1 MAAAARREAWAVL
14 ADISHCN
21 ASPRPQSSLSAARQT
36 LGDGDKFAAKKPGA
50 GAPVGYNLAMSPV
63 AMSIT
68 LNGESRTFSSTATVR
83 DLILELGLDE
93 DAVAVERNRA
103 IVRRRYWAETMLRSG
118 DRIEVVRF
126 VGGG

>member
-1 MAAAARREAWAVL
+1 M
-14 ADISHCN
+14 
-21 ASPRPQSSLSAARQT
+21 
-36 LGDGDKFAAKKPGA
+36 
-50 GAPVGYNLAMSPV
+50 GYNLAVSPV

-68 LNGESRTFSSTATVR
+68 LNGEPRTLSPAASVR

-103 IVRRRYWAETMLRSG
+103 IVRRMHWAETVLRSG

>member
-1 MAAAARREAWAVL
+1 M
-14 ADISHCN
+14 
-21 ASPRPQSSLSAARQT
+21 
-36 LGDGDKFAAKKPGA
+36 
-50 GAPVGYNLAMSPV
+50 GYNPRMPPM

-68 LNGESRTFSSTATVR
+68 LNGEQRRIPTAASVR
-83 DLILELGLDE
+83 DLIRELGLDE

-103 IVRRRYWAETMLRSG
+103 IVRKPSWAETMLRSG

>member
-1 MAAAARREAWAVL
+1 M
-14 ADISHCN
+14 
-21 ASPRPQSSLSAARQT
+21 
-36 LGDGDKFAAKKPGA
+36 
-50 GAPVGYNLAMSPV
+50 GYNRPMPPM

-68 LNGESRTFSSTATVR
+68 LNGEQRRIPTAASVR
-83 DLILELGLDE
+83 DLIRELGLDE

-103 IVRRRYWAETMLRSG
+103 IVRKPSWAETMLRSG

>member
-1 MAAAARREAWAVL
+1 M
-14 ADISHCN
+14 
-21 ASPRPQSSLSAARQT
+21 
-36 LGDGDKFAAKKPGA
+36 
-50 GAPVGYNLAMSPV
+50 GYNLAMSPV

-68 LNGESRTFSSTATVR
+68 LNGESRTLSSTASLR

-103 IVRRRYWAETMLRSG
+103 IVRRPHWAETMLRSG

>member
-1 MAAAARREAWAVL
+1 M
-14 ADISHCN
+14 
-21 ASPRPQSSLSAARQT
+21 
-36 LGDGDKFAAKKPGA
+36 
-50 GAPVGYNLAMSPV
+50 

-68 LNGESRTFSSTATVR
+68 LNGEPRRMPSAASVR
-83 DLILELGLDE
+83 DLIRELGLDE

-103 IVRRRYWAETMLRSG
+103 IVRRPRWAETMLRSG

>member
-1 MAAAARREAWAVL
+1 M
-14 ADISHCN
+14 
-21 ASPRPQSSLSAARQT
+21 PP
-36 LGDGDKFAAKKPGA
+36 
-50 GAPVGYNLAMSPV
+50 M

-68 LNGESRTFSSTATVR
+68 LNGEQRRIQTAASVR
-83 DLILELGLDE
+83 DLIRELGLDE

-103 IVRRRYWAETMLRSG
+103 IVRKPSWAETMLRSG

>member
-1 MAAAARREAWAVL
+1 M
-14 ADISHCN
+14 
-21 ASPRPQSSLSAARQT
+21 PP
-36 LGDGDKFAAKKPGA
+36 
-50 GAPVGYNLAMSPV
+50 M

-68 LNGESRTFSSTATVR
+68 LNGEQRRIPTAASVR
-83 DLILELGLDE
+83 DLIRELGLDE

-103 IVRRRYWAETMLRSG
+103 IVRKPSWAETMLRSG

>member
-1 MAAAARREAWAVL
+1 MA
-14 ADISHCN
+14 
-21 ASPRPQSSLSAARQT
+21 
-36 LGDGDKFAAKKPGA
+36 
-50 GAPVGYNLAMSPV
+50 M

-68 LNGESRTFSSTATVR
+68 LNGEPRRMPSAASVR
-83 DLILELGLDE
+83 DLIRELGLDE

-103 IVRRRYWAETMLRSG
+103 IVRRPRWAETMLRSG

>member
-1 MAAAARREAWAVL
+1 M
-14 ADISHCN
+14 
-21 ASPRPQSSLSAARQT
+21 PP
-36 LGDGDKFAAKKPGA
+36 
-50 GAPVGYNLAMSPV
+50 M

-68 LNGESRTFSSTATVR
+68 LNGEPRRMPPAASVR
-83 DLILELGLDE
+83 DLIRELGLDE

-103 IVRRRYWAETMLRSG
+103 IVRRPSWAETMLRSG

>member
-1 MAAAARREAWAVL
+1 M
-14 ADISHCN
+14 
-21 ASPRPQSSLSAARQT
+21 
-36 LGDGDKFAAKKPGA
+36 
-50 GAPVGYNLAMSPV
+50 

-68 LNGESRTFSSTATVR
+68 LNGEPRRMPPAASVR
-83 DLILELGLDE
+83 DLIRELGLDE

-103 IVRRRYWAETMLRSG
+103 IVRRPSWAETMLRSG

>member
-1 MAAAARREAWAVL
+1 M
-14 ADISHCN
+14 
-21 ASPRPQSSLSAARQT
+21 
-36 LGDGDKFAAKKPGA
+36 
-50 GAPVGYNLAMSPV
+50 

-68 LNGESRTFSSTATVR
+68 LNGEQRRIPTAASVR
-83 DLILELGLDE
+83 DLIRELGLDE

-103 IVRRRYWAETMLRSG
+103 IVRKPSWAETMLRSG

>member
-1 MAAAARREAWAVL
+1 M
-14 ADISHCN
+14 
-21 ASPRPQSSLSAARQT
+21 
-36 LGDGDKFAAKKPGA
+36 
-50 GAPVGYNLAMSPV
+50 

-68 LNGESRTFSSTATVR
+68 LNGEQRRVPTAASVR
-83 DLILELGLDE
+83 DLIRELGLDE

-103 IVRRRYWAETMLRSG
+103 IVRKPSWAETMLRSG

>member
-1 MAAAARREAWAVL
+1 M
-14 ADISHCN
+14 
-21 ASPRPQSSLSAARQT
+21 PP
-36 LGDGDKFAAKKPGA
+36 
-50 GAPVGYNLAMSPV
+50 M

-68 LNGESRTFSSTATVR
+68 LNGEQRRILTAASVR
-83 DLILELGLDE
+83 DLIRELGLDE

-103 IVRRRYWAETMLRSG
+103 IVRKPSWAETMLRSG

>member
-1 MAAAARREAWAVL
+1 
-14 ADISHCN
+14 
-21 ASPRPQSSLSAARQT
+21 
-36 LGDGDKFAAKKPGA
+36 GDKFASKKHGA
-50 GAPVGYNLAMSPV
+50 GAAVGYNLAVSPV

-68 LNGESRTFSSTATVR
+68 LNGESRTLSSTASVR

-103 IVRRRYWAETMLRSG
+103 IVRRPRWAETMLRSG

>member
-1 MAAAARREAWAVL
+1 M
-14 ADISHCN
+14 
-21 ASPRPQSSLSAARQT
+21 
-36 LGDGDKFAAKKPGA
+36 
-50 GAPVGYNLAMSPV
+50 

-68 LNGESRTFSSTATVR
+68 LNGEQRRILTAASVR
-83 DLILELGLDE
+83 DLIRELGLDE

-103 IVRRRYWAETMLRSG
+103 IVRKPSWAETMLRSG